1 MSLAR
6 QPDHIHPT
14 HVPPA
19 QFDAALGQE
28 SSPSLL
34 KRLAEVGSAK
44 PSRPSWAASKKVGR
58 KNPGASYQVQYP
70 EEAMVLKDL
79 FRASGKTA
87 VQFCKATGL
96 NPGLVSHHRTGRD
109 PISLLYVKEYARF
122 FGVPLSHISPRW
134 AAQVAAGM
142 EGIAIDD
149 KEVGKEAGSANE
161 GGKEGAQDL
170 AADLL
175 VNLAKGTLTAELV
188 GAVARE
194 MYRLQSQNAALQRIV
209 SGLKG
214 LDAGVIES
222 IADAIRQADEVS
234 GGAA

>member
-1 MSLAR
+1 
-6 QPDHIHPT
+6 
-14 HVPPA
+14 
-19 QFDAALGQE
+19 
-28 SSPSLL
+28 
-34 KRLAEVGSAK
+34 
-44 PSRPSWAASKKVGR
+44 
-58 KNPGASYQVQYP
+58 
-70 EEAMVLKDL
+70 
-79 FRASGKTA
+79 
-87 VQFCKATGL
+87 
-96 NPGLVSHHRTGRD
+96 
-109 PISLLYVKEYARF
+109 
-122 FGVPLSHISPRW
+122 
-134 AAQVAAGM
+134 M